1 MGSVTEL
8 SQVLPHTPWA
18 KSFCPFRACGVK
30 LAKVQSL
37 SPLEKVIFDNFFIC
51 NHLIIKWHFVGK
63 RTKNYFLKWTQSL
76 KSTFYNMPDN
86 KDKTAGKNNDPESNS
101 GYTEDL
107 DKETNGSESSPI
119 ENTYS
124 NLQEYYVSQ
133 SGHTRLFTATKYG
146 KRYVLKCLKKDFLY
160 TPVYQQALTKE
171 FEIGLELEHPNI
183 CRTLSLEQ
191 LPELGTTIVMEHI
204 DGETLKSLINR
215 KALTHELAHKIILQL
230 MNALEY
236 MHSKQIIHRDLKP
249 SNIMITH
256 IGQHVKI
263 IDFGLSDGDAFCIL
277 KHSAGTTGYIAPEQF
292 MPDAKAEPRTDI
304 FSLGIVIEE
313 IATTI
318 GDKKLEKIAKICTT
332 HNHLLRP
339 GSIEILR
346 KRLSE
351 KPKNQNII
359 ILLGCIVFLLAVAIG
374 ISYYH
379 RHQVTQQKEATTEQN
394 LEEDSANHS
403 GNKVMDIQLWNP

>member
-1 MGSVTEL
+1 M
-8 SQVLPHTPWA
+8 PWA

-37 SPLEKVIFDNFFIC
+37 SPLEKVIIDNFFIC

-86 KDKTAGKNNDPESNS
+86 KDKTAGRNNDPESNS

-119 ENTYS
+119 EHTYS

>member
-1 MGSVTEL
+1 
-8 SQVLPHTPWA
+8 
-18 KSFCPFRACGVK
+18 
-30 LAKVQSL
+30 
-37 SPLEKVIFDNFFIC
+37 
-51 NHLIIKWHFVGK
+51 
-63 RTKNYFLKWTQSL
+63 
-76 KSTFYNMPDN
+76 MPD
-86 KDKTAGKNNDPESNS
+86 KQDKVTGKKNDPESNS

-107 DKETNGSESSPI
+107 DKDTNDSESTPI

-215 KALTHELAHKIILQL
+215 KALTHELGRKIILQL

-256 IGQHVKI
+256 TGQNVKI
-263 IDFGLSDGDAFCIL
+263 IDFGLSDSDAFFIL
-277 KHSAGTTGYIAPEQF
+277 KHPAGTTGFIAPEQF

-304 FSLGIVIEE
+304 FSLGMVIAE
-313 IATTI
+313 IATSI
-318 GDKKLEKIAKICTT
+318 GDKKLERIAKICTT
-332 HNHLLRP
+332 HNPLLRP
-339 GSIEILR
+339 SSIEVLR
-346 KRLSE
+346 KRLLE
-351 KPKNQNII
+351 KPQNRNII
-359 ILLGCIVFLLAVAIG
+359 ILLGCIVLVLAVAIG

-379 RHQVTQQKEATTEQN
+379 RHQMTTTKEATMEQY
-394 LEEDSANHS
+394 LEGDSANHS
-403 GNKVMDIQLWNP
+403 GNKVMDVQLWNPY

>member
-1 MGSVTEL
+1 
-8 SQVLPHTPWA
+8 
-18 KSFCPFRACGVK
+18 
-30 LAKVQSL
+30 
-37 SPLEKVIFDNFFIC
+37 
-51 NHLIIKWHFVGK
+51 
-63 RTKNYFLKWTQSL
+63 
-76 KSTFYNMPDN
+76 MPD
-86 KDKTAGKNNDPESNS
+86 KQDKVTGKKNDPESNS

-107 DKETNGSESSPI
+107 DKDTNDSESTPI

-215 KALTHELAHKIILQL
+215 KALTHELGRKIILQL

-256 IGQHVKI
+256 TGQNVKI
-263 IDFGLSDGDAFCIL
+263 IDFGLSDSDAFFIL
-277 KHSAGTTGYIAPEQF
+277 KHPAGTTGFIAPEQF

-304 FSLGIVIEE
+304 FSLGMVIAE
-313 IATTI
+313 IATSI
-318 GDKKLEKIAKICTT
+318 GDKKLERIAKICTT
-332 HNHLLRP
+332 HNPLLRP
-339 GSIEILR
+339 SSIEILR
-346 KRLSE
+346 KRLLE
-351 KPKNQNII
+351 KPQNRNVI
-359 ILLGCIVFLLAVAIG
+359 ILLGCIVLVLVVAIG

-379 RHQVTQQKEATTEQN
+379 RHQMTTTKEATMEQY
-394 LEEDSANHS
+394 LEGDSANHS
-403 GNKVMDIQLWNP
+403 GNKVMDVQLWNP

>member
-1 MGSVTEL
+1 
-8 SQVLPHTPWA
+8 
-18 KSFCPFRACGVK
+18 
-30 LAKVQSL
+30 
-37 SPLEKVIFDNFFIC
+37 
-51 NHLIIKWHFVGK
+51 
-63 RTKNYFLKWTQSL
+63 
-76 KSTFYNMPDN
+76 MPDN
-86 KDKTAGKNNDPESNS
+86 KDKTAGRNNDPESNS

-304 FSLGIVIEE
+304 FSFGIVIEE

-379 RHQVTQQKEATTEQN
+379 RHQVTQQKKPLRSSTSKKTVLTIAATKLWIFNFGTHNQSQTVSLILSKSAQSRYFSKPKEYQLSHVPSEQ
-394 LEEDSANHS
+394 LCLDA
-403 GNKVMDIQLWNP
+403 

>member
-1 MGSVTEL
+1 
-8 SQVLPHTPWA
+8 
-18 KSFCPFRACGVK
+18 
-30 LAKVQSL
+30 
-37 SPLEKVIFDNFFIC
+37 
-51 NHLIIKWHFVGK
+51 
-63 RTKNYFLKWTQSL
+63 
-76 KSTFYNMPDN
+76 MPDN
-86 KDKTAGKNNDPESNS
+86 KDKTARRNNDPESNS

-332 HNHLLRP
+332 HNHLLRQ

-359 ILLGCIVFLLAVAIG
+359 ILLGSIVFLLAVAIG
-374 ISYYH
+374 VSYYH
-379 RHQVTQQKEATTEQN
+379 RNQVTQQKEATTEQN

>member
-1 MGSVTEL
+1 MNRF
-8 SQVLPHTPWA
+8 
-18 KSFCPFRACGVK
+18 KR
-30 LAKVQSL
+30 L
-37 SPLEKVIFDNFFIC
+37 SPLEKVIFDNFFKC

-86 KDKTAGKNNDPESNS
+86 KDKTAGRNNDPESNS

-119 ENTYS
+119 EHTYS

-339 GSIEILR
+339 SSIEILR

-379 RHQVTQQKEATTEQN
+379 RHQVTQQKEASTEQN

>member
-1 MGSVTEL
+1 
-8 SQVLPHTPWA
+8 
-18 KSFCPFRACGVK
+18 
-30 LAKVQSL
+30 
-37 SPLEKVIFDNFFIC
+37 
-51 NHLIIKWHFVGK
+51 
-63 RTKNYFLKWTQSL
+63 
-76 KSTFYNMPDN
+76 MPDN
-86 KDKTAGKNNDPESNS
+86 EDKTAGKNNEPESNS

-215 KALTHELAHKIILQL
+215 KTLTHELAHKIIFQL

-256 IGQHVKI
+256 
-263 IDFGLSDGDAFCIL
+263 
-277 KHSAGTTGYIAPEQF
+277 T
-292 MPDAKAEPRTDI
+292 
-304 FSLGIVIEE
+304 
-313 IATTI
+313 
-318 GDKKLEKIAKICTT
+318 
-332 HNHLLRP
+332 
-339 GSIEILR
+339 
-346 KRLSE
+346 
-351 KPKNQNII
+351 
-359 ILLGCIVFLLAVAIG
+359 
-374 ISYYH
+374 
-379 RHQVTQQKEATTEQN
+379 
-394 LEEDSANHS
+394 
-403 GNKVMDIQLWNP
+403 

>member
-1 MGSVTEL
+1 
-8 SQVLPHTPWA
+8 
-18 KSFCPFRACGVK
+18 
-30 LAKVQSL
+30 
-37 SPLEKVIFDNFFIC
+37 
-51 NHLIIKWHFVGK
+51 
-63 RTKNYFLKWTQSL
+63 
-76 KSTFYNMPDN
+76 MPDN
-86 KDKTAGKNNDPESNS
+86 KDKTAGRNNDPESNS

-215 KALTHELAHKIILQL
+215 KALTHELAHKFILQL

-339 GSIEILR
+339 SSIEILR

-379 RHQVTQQKEATTEQN
+379 RHQVTQQKEATTEQY

-403 GNKVMDIQLWNP
+403 GNKVMDINYHMSHQNSCVLMPNDKPKTSQKPAEPLR

>member
-1 MGSVTEL
+1 
-8 SQVLPHTPWA
+8 
-18 KSFCPFRACGVK
+18 
-30 LAKVQSL
+30 
-37 SPLEKVIFDNFFIC
+37 
-51 NHLIIKWHFVGK
+51 
-63 RTKNYFLKWTQSL
+63 
-76 KSTFYNMPDN
+76 MPD
-86 KDKTAGKNNDPESNS
+86 KQDKVTGINNDSESNS

-107 DKETNGSESSPI
+107 DKDTNGSESTPI

-191 LPELGTTIVMEHI
+191 LPELGTAIVMEHI

-215 KALTHELAHKIILQL
+215 KAMTHELGRKIILQL

-256 IGQHVKI
+256 TGQNVKI
-263 IDFGLSDGDAFCIL
+263 IDFGLSDSDAFFIL
-277 KHSAGTTGYIAPEQF
+277 KHPAGTTGFIAPEQF

-304 FSLGIVIEE
+304 FSLGMVIAE
-313 IATTI
+313 IATSI

-332 HNHLLRP
+332 HNPLLRP
-339 GSIEILR
+339 SSIEILR
-346 KRLSE
+346 KRLLE
-351 KPKNQNII
+351 KPQNRNVI

-374 ISYYH
+374 ISYYY
-379 RHQVTQQKEATTEQN
+379 RHQVTKQKEATMEQY
-394 LEEDSANHS
+394 LEGDSANHS
-403 GNKVMDIQLWNP
+403 GNKVRDVQLWNPY

>member
-1 MGSVTEL
+1 
-8 SQVLPHTPWA
+8 
-18 KSFCPFRACGVK
+18 
-30 LAKVQSL
+30 
-37 SPLEKVIFDNFFIC
+37 
-51 NHLIIKWHFVGK
+51 
-63 RTKNYFLKWTQSL
+63 
-76 KSTFYNMPDN
+76 MPD
-86 KDKTAGKNNDPESNS
+86 KQDKVTGKKNDPESNS

-107 DKETNGSESSPI
+107 DKDTNGSESTPI

-160 TPVYQQALTKE
+160 TPIYQQALTKE

-215 KALTHELAHKIILQL
+215 KALTHELGRKIILQL

-256 IGQHVKI
+256 TGQNVKI
-263 IDFGLSDGDAFCIL
+263 IDFGLSDSDAFFIL
-277 KHSAGTTGYIAPEQF
+277 KHPAGTTGFIAPEQF

-304 FSLGIVIEE
+304 FSLGMVIAE
-313 IATTI
+313 IATSI
-318 GDKKLEKIAKICTT
+318 GDKKLERIAKICTT
-332 HNHLLRP
+332 HNPLLRP
-339 GSIEILR
+339 SSIEILR
-346 KRLSE
+346 KRLLE
-351 KPKNQNII
+351 KPQNRDVI
-359 ILLGCIVFLLAVAIG
+359 ILLGCIVLVLAVAIG

-379 RHQVTQQKEATTEQN
+379 RHQMTTTKEATMEQY
-394 LEEDSANHS
+394 LEGNSANHS
-403 GNKVMDIQLWNP
+403 GNKVMDVQLWNPY